1 LANLFDTGNVPT
13 TEPAKIVAGDLL
25 QWKRTDLGTDYANGS
40 YTLSYKARQEGTNG
54 GSSVVIMI
62 TASASG
68 DDYLVSVGQSTTAS
82 YAVGDYNWQAYITR
96 NSDSERLTIDSS
108 TFEVIANRSA
118 STADPRSHVKVML
131 DKIESILE
139 GRADGDVAAYSINGR
154 SLTKLGITDLL
165 MWRDRYRADYLRE
178 VHRERALP
186 YAWRAIYWA
195 PDRGG
200 LAADVEGAAGRA
212 GAVVGGA
219 V

>member
-1 LANLFDTGNVPT
+1 MANLFDTGNVPT

-40 YTLSYKARQEGTNG
+40 YTLSYKARQEGTSG
-54 GSSVVIMI
+54 GSSVVITI

-82 YAVGDYNWQAYITR
+82 YAVGEYNWQAYITR
-96 NSDSERLTIDSS
+96 TSDSERITIDSG

-118 STADPRSHVKVML
+118 STADPRSHAKTML

-154 SLTKLGITDLL
+154 SLTKLDITDLL

-178 VHRERALP
+178 VHRERALNGT
-186 YAWRAIYWA
+186 AT
-195 PDRGG
+195 GST
-200 LAADVEGAAGRA
+200 
-212 GAVVGGA
+212 VVA
-219 V
+219 RF

>member
-1 LANLFDTGNVPT
+1 MANLFDTGNVPT

-40 YTLSYKARQEGTNG
+40 YTLSYKARLEGTSA
-54 GSSVVIMI
+54 GSSVVLTL

-68 DDYLVSVGQSTTAS
+68 DDYLVSVAAGTTVNYSTGV
-82 YAVGDYNWQAYITR
+82 YRWQAYITR
-96 NSDSERLTIDSS
+96 NSDSARLTIDSG
-108 TFEVIANRSA
+108 TFEVLANRSINT
-118 STADPRSHVKVML
+118 SDPRSHVKTML

-178 VHRERALP
+178 VHRERALNGT
-186 YAWRAIYWA
+186 AT
-195 PDRGG
+195 GST
-200 LAADVEGAAGRA
+200 
-212 GAVVGGA
+212 VVA
-219 V
+219 RF